1 LFLQLLLLFLFVV
14 LLYMLPWLQN
24 SSTGNLLKNVYVKG
38 VLDVSAGD
46 LTIRNGNIFLSRDA
60 SMNGR
65 LFLGGDLS
73 INQRLFVAGDASLNG
88 NVVISKDLTVI
99 GKLAVQQYSQQNIIN
114 TTTTNYTFL
123 VGEDVSF
130 NNRLYVGGDVS
141 LNRNV
146 FVGNSLNVCLSG
158 NQFPVDVS
166 GTTNFRGTVNPMSLI
181 DRSVMLTNNPS
192 LDLSNNFGTLWIP
205 NTTITTGTGIA
216 MSANG
221 QFQTYVSN
229 SSGIF
234 LSTNYGFTWAFT
246 FGAGSAWISV
256 AMSADAQYQLATT
269 TSSAYL
275 STNYGNTWTQ
285 IAAITGTLSY
295 NAVSIS
301 STGQYQTIVVNN
313 GALWNSRNY
322 GSSWAMNPTA
332 PTGANAWAGIS
343 LSSTGQYQTAVTSTN
358 GIYMSSNYGSTF
370 SQASTNTCYS
380 IALSATGQYQVA
392 GGAGAFIYV
401 SNNYGLSWTQ
411 YPQSYSLWN
420 DVVISANGQYIIAT
434 SSTLPSTTQ
443 GYFNTSS
450 NFGLT
455 WTVRNTAT
463 PLNFW
468 TAIAM
473 SADAQYISALSTTAL
488 YRSTTPY
495 PNIAVSNSS
504 WFLGDISLNGRLF
517 VGPTSIV
524 GFVSGGGGGG
534 TFTGGVVTADI
545 SLNTRLFVGGDAS
558 LNGNLFVSN
567 FTKTT
572 RITEI
577 INTVSYAATIT
588 VNYALGSVWYLASPT
603 ANFTCAFT
611 NVPVDANQT
620 FVITLII
627 NIGSSNRFYCNA
639 VTINGTSRTL
649 LCNGGINNVSLGTV
663 ATLATQSFTIINT
676 AGSAPLF
683 VTTAVIPY
691 Q

>member
-1 LFLQLLLLFLFVV
+1 
-14 LLYMLPWLQN
+14 MLPWLQN
-24 SSTGNLLKNVYVKG
+24 SASGNLLKNVYVKG

-141 LNRNV
+141 LNGNL
-146 FVGNSLNVCLSG
+146 FVGNNLNVCLSG
-158 NQFPVDVS
+158 NQFPMDVS
-166 GTTNFRGTVNPMSLI
+166 GTTNFRGTVNPISLI
-181 DRSVMLTNNPS
+181 DRSVLLTNNPS

-205 NTTITTGTGIA
+205 NATITTGTGIA

-234 LSTNYGFTWAFT
+234 LSTNYGFTWAYT
-246 FGAGSAWISV
+246 FGSGLQWIAV
-256 AMSADAQYQLATT
+256 AMSADAQYQLAAT
-269 TSSAYL
+269 TSEEYL
-275 STNYGNTWTQ
+275 STNYGNTWTP
-285 IAAITGTLSY
+285 ITSTTTGTLTY
-295 NAVSIS
+295 NSVSLS
-301 STGQYQTIVVNN
+301 STGQYQTIVVNT
-313 GALWNSRNY
+313 GAIWNSINY
-322 GSSWAMNPTA
+322 GNTWTSNSTA
-332 PTGANAWAGIS
+332 PTTANAWTGIS
-343 LSSTGQYQTAVTSTN
+343 VSSTGQYQTAVSSTT
-358 GIYMSSNYGSTF
+358 GIYVSSNYGVSF
-370 SQASTNTCYS
+370 SRLSTNTCHS
-380 IALSATGQYQVA
+380 IGLSATGQYQVA

-411 YPQSYSLWN
+411 YSQSYSLWN

-434 SSTLPSTTQ
+434 SSTLPATTQ

-468 TAIAM
+468 TAIAI

-495 PNIAVSNSS
+495 PNIAVSNTS

-524 GFVSGGGGGG
+524 GFVSGGGGT
-534 TFTGGVVTADI
+534 TFTGGAVTADI
-545 SLNTRLFVGGDAS
+545 SLNARLFVGADTS

-588 VNYALGSVWYLASPT
+588 VNYALGSVWYLVSPT

-611 NVPVDANQT
+611 NVPLDANQT

-676 AGSAPLF
+676 GGSAPLF